1 MGKGECMKPEVTHK
15 YWITGDASMYY
26 HEKYQ
31 CLHIVTNDGDL
42 DLENIPLKMLKDAI
56 KNRCK
61 A

>member
-1 MGKGECMKPEVTHK
+1 MKPEITHK
-15 YWITGDASMYY
+15 YWINGDASMYY
-26 HEKYQ
+26 HEKYE

-42 DLENIPLKMLKDAI
+42 DLENNPLKMLKDAI